1 MNLRQ
6 LHYFYELAQF
16 KHFAKAAKA
25 CHITQPTLSASI
37 TALEKS
43 FGTELVVRGSQFVA
57 LTDAGQIVLSYA
69 EKMLLDQAALKQ
81 ELSVFSGPL
90 IGALRIGIVPQSSVD
105 IMPIIKAFNELH
117 PNIAVTLLVTTNE
130 KLIEQLTLHQIDIGL
145 GFDENLTEANRRTFH
160 FYPQIDNDMAVLST
174 QALVNQLDTTA
185 LSDNRLTLNHLQR
198 LPLVLL
204 SQNMQFRQ
212 YIDNAMAKTDL
223 HFNVVLETDSLF
235 HLVSAVKHNIGYA
248 IVSSGIAK
256 SAQQLFNLH
265 YRQLQSI
272 ESGNTVFITRKYSV
286 SPAMR
291 EFVSLI
297 EMG

>member
-6 LHYFYELAQF
+6 LHYFYELAKF

-57 LTDAGQIVLSYA
+57 LTDAGQIVLHYA

-90 IGALRIGIVPQSSVD
+90 IGSLRIGIVPQSSVD
-105 IMPIIKAFNELH
+105 IMPIIKQFNQLH

-130 KLIEQLTLHQIDIGL
+130 RLIEQLTLHQIDIGL
-145 GFDENLTEANRRTFH
+145 GFDENVTEANRRTFH
-160 FYPQIDNDMAVLST
+160 FYPQIDNDMAILASQT
-174 QALVNQLDTTA
+174 LVSQLDMSLPNKA
-185 LSDNRLTLNHLQR
+185 ITLKDLQR

-204 SQNMQFRQ
+204 SQNMQFRR
-212 YIDNAMAKTDL
+212 YIDNAMAQTSL
-223 HFNVVLETDSLF
+223 SFNVALETDSLF
-235 HLVSAVKHNIGYA
+235 HLVSAVKHSIGYA

-256 SAQQLFNLH
+256 SAQQVFNLH
-265 YRQLQSI
+265 YRPLQGI
-272 ESGNTVFITRKYSV
+272 KSGHTVFITRKYSV

-297 EMG
+297 DIR

>member
-6 LHYFYELAQF
+6 LHYFYELAKC

-57 LTDAGQIVLSYA
+57 LTDAGQILLRYA

-90 IGALRIGIVPQSSVD
+90 IGSLRIGIVPQSSVD
-105 IMPIIKAFNELH
+105 IMPLIKQFNELH
-117 PNIAVTLLVTTNE
+117 PNITISLLVTTNE

-145 GFDENLTEANRRTFH
+145 GFDEHLTEANRRTFH
-160 FYPQIDNDMAVLST
+160 FYPQIDNNMAVLASQT
-174 QALVNQLDTTA
+174 LVSQLDM
-185 LSDNRLTLNHLQR
+185 TLKNKTLMLNDLQS

-212 YIDNAMAKTDL
+212 YIDNALAQTQL
-223 HFNVVLETDSLF
+223 AFNLVLETDSLF

-265 YRQLQSI
+265 YRPLQGI

-286 SPAMR
+286 SPAMS

-297 EMG
+297 DIN

>member
-1 MNLRQ
+1 MNLRP

-57 LTDAGQIVLSYA
+57 LTDAGQIVLRYA

-90 IGALRIGIVPQSSVD
+90 IGSLRIGIVPQSSID
-105 IMPIIKAFNELH
+105 IMPMIKAFNELH

-145 GFDENLTEANRRTFH
+145 GFDENLTEANRRTFR

-174 QALVNQLDTTA
+174 QALVNQLDTTT
-185 LSDNRLTLNHLQR
+185 LSDNRLTLNNLQR

-223 HFNVVLETDSLF
+223 RFNVVLETDSLF

-265 YRQLQSI
+265 YRQLQGI

>member
-6 LHYFYELAQF
+6 LHYFYELAKF

-57 LTDAGQIVLSYA
+57 LTDAGQIVLRYA
-69 EKMLLDQAALKQ
+69 EKMLLDQVALKQ

-90 IGALRIGIVPQSSVD
+90 IGSLRIGIVPQSSVD
-105 IMPIIKAFNELH
+105 IMPIIKQFNELH
-117 PNIAVTLLVTTNE
+117 PNITITLLVTTNE

-145 GFDENLTEANRRTFH
+145 GFDDNLTEANRRTFY
-160 FYPQIDNDMAVLST
+160 FYPQMDNDMAVLASQT
-174 QALVNQLDTTA
+174 LVSQLDTP
-185 LSDNRLTLNHLQR
+185 LSDGALALKDLQQR
-198 LPLVLL
+198 PLVLL

-212 YIDNAMAKTDL
+212 YIDNALAQSQL
-223 HFNVVLETDSLF
+223 RFNVVLETDSLF
-235 HLVSAVKHNIGYA
+235 HLVSAVKHDIGYA

-256 SAQQLFNLH
+256 SAEKLFNLH
-265 YRQLQSI
+265 YRPLQHI
-272 ESGNTVFITRKYSV
+272 QSGNTVFITRKYSV
-286 SPAMR
+286 SPAMN

-297 EMG
+297 NTG